1 MARRKKRKP
10 MAAVTLA
17 KAMVDNPHWRPDLEG
32 EKGIPRK
39 VEVTKNV
46 RESTISVLA
55 SRKGKDNKPLIEPQQ
70 VMAADRFRAYWEATG
85 GVGARAIDYS
95 REYVDGGRI
104 AEPIDEAQMNA
115 AKRLN
120 AARAEIGARAFDL
133 LVAVC
138 GQGLGMLDLFE
149 SKRDRLTA
157 TDNLRNALDDL
168 SRIWGLQ
175 VTAGSKPR
183 RRYAGNKKAEQM
195 LYMARKDRRVQR
207 IRKQ

>member
-1 MARRKKRKP
+1 MQP
-10 MAAVTLA
+10 VTLVRT
-17 KAMVDNPHWRPDLEG
+17 KIENPDWRPDLEG
-32 EKGIPRK
+32 EKGIPRYYDADR
-39 VEVTKNV
+39 NI

-55 SRKGKDNKPLIEPQQ
+55 ARKDKRGKPLIEAQQ

-85 GVGARAIDYS
+85 GVGAKAIDYT
-95 REYVDGGRI
+95 REHVDGGRI
-104 AEPIDEAQMNA
+104 ADPIEAGRMRA
-115 AKRLN
+115 AKHLIQ
-120 AARAEIGARAFDL
+120 ARAEIGSRAFDL

-157 TDNLRNALDDL
+157 TDNLRHALDDL

-175 VTAGSKPR
+175 VTATAKPR
-183 RRYAGNKKAEQM
+183 RRYAGNVKEEQRV
-195 LYMARKDRRVQR
+195 YRAVKDRRVQR